1 MTRLLPLKYLRS
13 NNRSKMESLPP
24 EKANK
29 SLKSFFFLKRESKCS
44 KYFVRYFSFIISG
57 FGILKS
63 VKEISLYGIV
73 YILLKNK
80 LDKH

>member
-13 NNRSKMESLPP
+13 KYRSKMESLPP

-29 SLKSFFFLKRESKCS
+29 TLKSFFFLNIKSKCS
-44 KYFVRYFSFIISG
+44 KYFVRYFSFIMSG

-63 VKEISLYGIV
+63 VKEIT
-73 YILLKNK
+73 
-80 LDKH
+80 